1 MLLVVA
7 RAFSPGA
14 GCWARLPCAS
24 AISNRNEKK
33 QLRTSLDEL
42 HRIGDVEKTI
52 AIFGKSSTAWMA

>member
-1 MLLVVA
+1 MSLVVV
-7 RAFSPGA
+7 RAVSA
-14 GCWARLPCAS
+14 VVGCWAVLLCAS

-52 AIFGKSSTAWMA
+52 AIFGKSSTARLG